1 MRKTIYGEEEIKKY
15 VSRMEEPMR
24 HQIQDAMYLKI
35 PKEYIQILV
44 NKKFNFYSRAYLI
57 GCILDQDSLEAI
69 KQLATKESAEEMC
82 LERRKLLEKAFFQ
95 ESPVFQEYKKMAE
108 AYKEQIE
115 RVKSDQQQYQ
125 DALRILNE
133 VTSKREKEETGEP
146 DLQINSGDLKNTAL
160 EDENKKLQNI
170 IIQLEGDLQEVEK
183 KSVVASEALKEEQ
196 KEKEQLQRR
205 LHFMSGIISESKETE
220 NEETN
225 FISRDKKQETEID
238 SLLFFRVV
246 NAAVC
251 YIKKQKR
258 KKADKD
264 RREFMTDFVKRKSTE
279 PDQVELLM
287 DLYQDGW
294 RIEDLKKI
302 SECEQFECMKQMKA
316 SIERAR
322 NYQEILDREVK

>member
-57 GCILDQDSLEAI
+57 GCILDQDSLETI

-82 LERRKLLEKAFFQ
+82 LERRKLQEKAFFQ
-95 ESPVFQEYKKMAE
+95 ESPVFQEYEKMAE
-108 AYKEQIE
+108 AYKDQIE
-115 RVKSDQQQYQ
+115 RLKSDQQQYQ
-125 DALRILNE
+125 DVLRILNE
-133 VTSKREKEETGEP
+133 VTSKREKEEPGEP
-146 DLQINSGDLKNTAL
+146 DVQINSEDQKNTAL
-160 EDENKKLQNI
+160 EDENKKLQNF
-170 IIQLEGDLQEVEK
+170 IIQLESDLQEVEK
-183 KSVVASEALKEEQ
+183 KFVVTSEALKEEQ

-205 LHFMSGIISESKETE
+205 LHFMSGIISESKGTE
-220 NEETN
+220 HEEAKQ
-225 FISRDKKQETEID
+225 ISRDKKQETEKD
-238 SLLFFRVV
+238 CLLFFRVV

-258 KKADKD
+258 KKANKD
-264 RREFMTDFVKRKSTE
+264 RREFMMEIVKRKSTE

-287 DLYQDGW
+287 NLYQEGW
-294 RIEDLKKI
+294 KIEYLKKI
-302 SECEQFECMKQMKA
+302 SECKQIDEMKQMKEN
-316 SIERAR
+316 IEKTRS
-322 NYQEILDREVK
+322 YQRILKEIM